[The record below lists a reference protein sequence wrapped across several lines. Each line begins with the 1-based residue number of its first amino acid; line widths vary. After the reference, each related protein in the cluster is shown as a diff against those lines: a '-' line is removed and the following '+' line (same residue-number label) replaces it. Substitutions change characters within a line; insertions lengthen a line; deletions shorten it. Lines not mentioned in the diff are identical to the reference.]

1 MTPEIV
7 ADFMVSLADIP
18 KTARIL
24 EPSSGEGIFLSALK
38 KNGWHNITAYEIDP
52 TLAQQPE
59 VRNASFVSAN
69 ITTAFDFLNP

>member
-38 KNGWHNITAYEIDP
+38 KNGWHNSLKYTMQA
-52 TLAQQPE
+52 L
-59 VRNASFVSAN
+59 
-69 ITTAFDFLNP
+69 